1 MMEAVIKT
9 GPQPGIE
16 VADVPEPTAAAG
28 EVLIE
33 VESASVC
40 GTDYTLA
47 DWTPGAAAW
56 GSDFPLIMGHE
67 YCGRVVALGEG
78 VTTIGVGQRIAGES
92 HVWCGSCPACRRDA
106 RHNCLNITIPGVNR
120 DGAFT
125 SLLAVPVSACFPLAD
140 QVGPEAVLFES
151 AGVAMHAIQ
160 QAGEVQDRTV
170 VITGAGPVGL
180 FLVAEL
186 RALGAG
192 EVIVLEPNQAR
203 RDRAAALGA
212 VTFGADQ
219 VTDFVEHSRRSGPLG
234 GAEIGFEVSGAPS
247 AYEAMFSALGLESTL
262 VSVGHSSSLVGV
274 NISRDVNL
282 RVINWKGVYGRRIWS
297 SWEQL
302 QDLVLS
308 GRVDL
313 GSFIEGEIKV
323 NELPDQ
329 LGAIRQLPGKVIVRP

>member
-1 MMEAVIKT
+1 MEAVIKT
-9 GPQPGIE
+9 GPHPGVE
-16 VADVPEPTAAAG
+16 VADVPEPTPGPG

-47 DWTPGAAAW
+47 DWTTGAAAW
-56 GSDFPLIMGHE
+56 GSTFPLTMGHE

-78 VTTIGVGQRIAGES
+78 VDTIGIGQRIAGES
-92 HVWCGSCPACRRDA
+92 HVWCGSCPACLRDA
-106 RHNCLNITIPGVNR
+106 RHNCLNIMIPGVSR
-120 DGAFT
+120 DGAFAP
-125 SLLAVPVSACFPLAD
+125 LLAVPVSACFPLAD
-140 QVGPEAVLFES
+140 RIGPEAVLFES

-160 QAGEVQDRTV
+160 RAGDVQDRTI

-186 RALGAG
+186 KALGAG
-192 EVIVLEPNQAR
+192 EVIVLEPNPAR
-203 RDRAAALGA
+203 RERATALGA
-212 VTFGADQ
+212 VTFSADQ
-219 VTDFVEHSRRSGPLG
+219 VTDLVEHSRSSGPLG

-247 AYEAMFSALGLESTL
+247 AYETIFAALGLESTL
-262 VSVGHSSSLVGV
+262 VSVGHSSSPIGV

-313 GSFIEGEIKV
+313 ASFIEGEVKV
-323 NELPDQ
+323 HELPGQ
-329 LGAIRQLPGKVIVRP
+329 LSAIRQLPGKVVVRP